1 MSPPARSIP
10 NVAGDTYC
18 RISDLARY
26 PGERVSV
33 CGLIIADRSHRK
45 VTGDQFKFC
54 TICDY
59 TVIECEIF
67 A

>member
-1 MSPPARSIP
+1 MKQAAAGHVSTRSINP
-10 NVAGDTYC
+10 ERRRGH
-18 RISDLARY
+18 LL